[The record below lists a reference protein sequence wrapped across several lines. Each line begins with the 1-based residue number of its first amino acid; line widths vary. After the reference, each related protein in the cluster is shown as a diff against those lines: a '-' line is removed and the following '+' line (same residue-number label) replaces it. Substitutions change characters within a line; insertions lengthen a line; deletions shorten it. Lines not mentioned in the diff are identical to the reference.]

1 MVMLFVCALAF
12 LFAMSSVAQESKDIF
27 ISVTPTSFDSG
38 GSISRQCSLSAE
50 SYLPMAIIAPQNNPP
65 AFVVAPIRALANQ
78 TILQKGEASRFADYV
93 AQDKLLDGVVV
104 LHGGEIVLEAYPNM
118 RPWQRHFAWASIT
131 VQDIAKML
139 VIEAVAGKPY
149 ALALQELVSGPIES
163 ETDALVAISKAGY
176 ADSSVGLYTRLLDIA
191 RFGQIYWQPKLS
203 GVLAKATINT
213 MLPVS
218 RQIAREDWRNASESE
233 VSPIAHIAR

>member
-1 MVMLFVCALAF
+1 
-12 LFAMSSVAQESKDIF
+12 
-27 ISVTPTSFDSG
+27 
-38 GSISRQCSLSAE
+38 
-50 SYLPMAIIAPQNNPP
+50 MAIIARQNNPP

-78 TILQKGEASRFADYV
+78 TILQKVEASRFADYV
-93 AQDKLLDGVVV
+93 AQDKLLDG
-104 LHGGEIVLEAYPNM
+104 GEIVVEAYPNM

-139 VIEAVAGKPY
+139 VIEAVACKPY
-149 ALALQELVSGPIES
+149 ALALQELVWGPIES
-163 ETDALVAISKAGY
+163 EADALVAISKAGY